1 VFFVN
6 FSSSVF
12 NFFFGHFPLPD
23 RSKKGSGCK
32 IMPKKKKKRERRR
45 NCASSRW
52 RKKNE
57 KHDWDAER

>member
-1 VFFVN
+1 MFIEVN
-6 FSSSVF
+6 EFLVCNNVS
-12 NFFFGHFPLPD
+12 LPD

-57 KHDWDAER
+57 KHDWDAEQ